1 MDFKVNQKN
10 IINNDF
16 QNIVLNL
23 KKAANDINQNKD
35 KNDILSQIN
44 NILYYINDLNKK
56 VIEELDKSNNQ
67 EPAPL
72 LPNNQPQIVTIM
84 TEDGE
89 YNGEVK
95 NNIPNG
101 RGKLF
106 YKGYLEGDIYEGEFK
121 DGDPHGKGKYYHKNG
136 NIYVGDF
143 VKDKADGRGIFYCNN
158 GDRYEGEFKQDCR
171 EGKGIFYFHNGD
183 RMMGDYHRDK
193 PVGKHVI
200 LQKDGNVLTKIF
212 N

>member
-1 MDFKVNQKN
+1 MDFKVNQKT
-10 IINNDF
+10 IINNEF
-16 QNIVLNL
+16 QNIISNL
-23 KKAANDINQNKD
+23 KSTANDINQNKD
-35 KNDILSQIN
+35 KNEIISQIS
-44 NILYYINDLNKK
+44 NILYYINNLNKK
-56 VIEELDKSNNQ
+56 VLEELDKSNNQ

-72 LPNNQPQIVTIM
+72 LPNNQPQIITIM

-89 YNGEVK
+89 YTGEVK

-106 YKGYLEGDIYEGEFK
+106 YKGYLEGDLYEGEFT
-121 DGDPHGKGKYYHKNG
+121 
-136 NIYVGDF
+136 
-143 VKDKADGRGIFYCNN
+143 
-158 GDRYEGEFKQDCR
+158 QDCR
-171 EGKGIFYFHNGD
+171 EGKGIFYFHDGD

-200 LQKDGNVLTKIF
+200 LQKNGNVLTKIF

>member
-95 NNIPNG
+95 NNISNG

-183 RMMGDYHRDK
+183 RMMGDFFRDK
-193 PVGKHVI
+193 PIGKHVI
-200 LQKDGNVLTKIF
+200 LQKNGIVLEKIF